1 LIPRQA
7 MHKNIKNVRRT
18 NMVNPFLIIQLHE
31 KRNNSE
37 KQTTHISK
45 DVYFM
50 VNFTHKIFFFRF
62 M

>member
-1 LIPRQA
+1 
-7 MHKNIKNVRRT
+7 MHKNIENVRIT

-31 KRNNSE
+31 KRNTSE

-50 VNFTHKIFFFRF
+50 ESFIRKQIFSD
-62 M
+62 

>member
-1 LIPRQA
+1 
-7 MHKNIKNVRRT
+7 
-18 NMVNPFLIIQLHE
+18 MVNPFLIIQLHE

-62 M
+62 MWKNNKIGKQ